1 MFINSKHKKTL
12 SILIGTLSAHFCYS
26 QTWSPV
32 GSGTNQVVYA
42 FEKYNNA
49 LYAGGSFDLAGG
61 IYSLGIARWD
71 CVKWDSV
78 KSGVNGPPYAFAV
91 YNNEL
96 YAGGDFLY
104 VNGIANTFKIARWD
118 GSAWYSAGNN
128 NSGSNTQNIK
138 AMAVYNNQLYAAGNI
153 TTIGGLNV
161 NRIAKWNGSNWSS
174 VGGGVTGG
182 FGDISAM
189 AVYKG
194 QLYVGGDF
202 GYAGGKQTNY
212 IARWNG
218 TVWDSVGMGLDY
230 YVTSMVVDSIAN
242 VLYVS
247 GGFGHAGNMNTL
259 AIGVAKW
266 DGTTWSAVGSDTL
279 NSTRVLEMYH
289 NELYAGGGNVMVA
302 INGEQI
308 NNIYRWDGSQW
319 HSVGGG
325 TNGEVTSLKVYKDN
339 LYVGGEFTQAGTISA
354 NHIAKW
360 YSPDDTAVNEKKNEV
375 EYLGNNIPNP
385 FNNSTQIP
393 YFVPTGSTGILNV
406 VDMRGELV
414 KSYSL
419 TEGHNQLEILL
430 NEYSRSVYFYSL
442 SIDEGRIVRNKKM
455 VLDK

>member
-1 MFINSKHKKTL
+1 M
-12 SILIGTLSAHFCYS
+12 LSAFYSYS
-26 QTWSPV
+26 QVWESVGGGTNNSPV
-32 GSGTNQVVYA
+32 RFGEYNNKLIVTGGDTFGTKAIHVVASWDGTNWDSLGAGPTFGGPLAYA
-42 FEKYNNA
+42 VYNNQ
-49 LYAGGSFDLAGG
+49 LYAGGSFTNMAG
-61 IYSLGIARWD
+61 IP
-71 CVKWDSV
+71 
-78 KSGVNGPPYAFAV
+78 NT
-91 YNNEL
+91 YN
-96 YAGGDFLY
+96 
-104 VNGIANTFKIARWD
+104 IARWD
-118 GSAWYSAGNN
+118 GSQWLSAGSTNN
-128 NSGSNTQNIK
+128 DIGLVYCLIT
-138 AMAVYNNQLYAAGNI
+138 YNNQLYAAGNI
-153 TTIGGLNV
+153 TKIGGVNI
-161 NRIAKWNGSNWSS
+161 NRIAKWNGNNWSG

-247 GGFGHAGNMNTL
+247 GGFGHAGSMNTL

-279 NSTRVLEMYH
+279 NATSVLEMYH
-289 NELYAGGGNVMVA
+289 GELYAGGGNVMVT

-325 TNGEVTSLKVYKDN
+325 TNSTVSALKVYKDT
-339 LYVGGEFTQAGTISA
+339 LYVGGEFTQAGNISA
-354 NHIAKW
+354 SHIARW
-360 YSPDDTAVNEKKNEV
+360 FSPYDTAVNEKKNEV

-385 FNNSTQIP
+385 FNNTTSIP
-393 YFVPTGSTGILNV
+393 YFVPMGSTGVLKII
-406 VDMRGELV
+406 DMSGKIV
-414 KSYSL
+414 KNFSL
-419 TEGHNQLEILL
+419 TEGTNQQEVSV
-430 NEYSRSVYFYSL
+430 NEYSGSVYFYSL
-442 SIDEGRIVRNKKM
+442 SIDDGRIVRHKKM
-455 VLDK
+455 VLHK